1 MKKNRKEEKSL
12 GKIYDHIVFV
22 CVCDIVFVCVCDMRW
37 STFDTCPDNATVHLL
52 CHMATN
58 DPIVT
63 WSYI

>member
-1 MKKNRKEEKSL
+1 MLRKS
-12 GKIYDHIVFV
+12 YDH
-22 CVCDIVFVCVCDMRW
+22 IVFVCVCDMRW

>member
-1 MKKNRKEEKSL
+1 MV
-12 GKIYDHIVFV
+12 KIYDHIVFV